1 MTEGNMKTPA
11 FFFITALVALSMSA
25 CVLTGGTTATTRNS
39 DLVTLENSALS
50 MTIRKSP
57 APHIFRLV
65 HKATGTALISEPS
78 ERSLFAVMLARQDGQ
93 DYVDSALARRTS
105 LDVIPTAAGSEV
117 VLTYSD
123 FPNLD
128 LSARV
133 RGTFSN
139 SEPLTH
145 WTIEVRNRSGRK
157 IERVRFPLLRA
168 LPGIGGDDDDFLVL
182 PMAPGTLI
190 RKPWKSWPVDYGL
203 WPSYPGVLSAQF
215 VTYQDASAGIYLASQ
230 DSTGYQKLLA
240 IWKKED
246 GFGICH
252 DFFLPADTGVRWRS
266 PYPVSIGVTQGS
278 WQDSADIYKAWAVT
292 QPWCQRTLARRDD
305 VPDWVRKGPLVY
317 ICSVRT
323 YDGKGNQSGS
333 YYPRLL
339 QTLRLL
345 KSQTGGPIVA
355 MLADWEN
362 HRRFTAGDSFPVFD
376 EKNALKTIPQIT
388 AEGFRPFFYL
398 SGLNYTFEN
407 KGASPSRIPVPDAY
421 LPHFVVDATTR
432 APKVF
437 SFEETFFSSPWRRD
451 SYAFCVGSP
460 VSRLFFRKMI
470 DESSS
475 KLGVSVLQMDQT
487 PSGAGEPCFSGQH
500 DHVPGIGL
508 YQTQGFHALLKDMRE
523 YTEQQ
528 WYRGSPGAVGIPL
541 FTYLYH
547 EFALAYGGDTLRIGP
562 RETASI
568 PWHVR
573 GHAVNLVTGK
583 TPAAA
588 TWLFPDQLLNA
599 DPRPIRMIRN
609 HLQLLRAGADR
620 YLMEGRMLHPFEI
633 SAPTL
638 TYRFMLYDFGAP
650 FSLDFTESSVLTSSW
665 QAPDGGV
672 GHVFVNLAQTKQ
684 ELEVDLDTRNAPAW
698 DLCDAFLNRSEGGDR
713 FTPLW
718 KSVALPRKFATVLA
732 PEEILFVELRP
743 AGR

>member
-1 MTEGNMKTPA
+1 MTG
-11 FFFITALVALSMSA
+11 
-25 CVLTGGTTATTRNS
+25 
-39 DLVTLENSALS
+39 
-50 MTIRKSP
+50 
-57 APHIFRLV
+57 
-65 HKATGTALISEPS
+65 
-78 ERSLFAVMLARQDGQ
+78 
-93 DYVDSALARRTS
+93 
-105 LDVIPTAAGSEV
+105 
-117 VLTYSD
+117 
-123 FPNLD
+123 
-128 LSARV
+128 
-133 RGTFSN
+133 
-139 SEPLTH
+139 
-145 WTIEVRNRSGRK
+145 
-157 IERVRFPLLRA
+157 
-168 LPGIGGDDDDFLVL
+168 
-182 PMAPGTLI
+182 
-190 RKPWKSWPVDYGL
+190 
-203 WPSYPGVLSAQF
+203 
-215 VTYQDASAGIYLASQ
+215 
-230 DSTGYQKLLA
+230 
-240 IWKKED
+240 KE
-246 GFGICH
+246 
-252 DFFLPADTGVRWRS
+252 TN
-266 PYPVSIGVTQGS
+266 Q
-278 WQDSADIYKAWAVT
+278 
-292 QPWCQRTLARRDD
+292 
-305 VPDWVRKGPLVY
+305 
-317 ICSVRT
+317 VRT
-323 YDGKGNQSGS
+323 IPG
-333 YYPRLL
+333 LL

-437 SFEETFFSSPWRRD
+437 SLEETFFSSPWRRD

-470 DESSS
+470 YESS

-547 EFALAYGGDTLRIGP
+547 EFALVYGGDTLRIGP

-684 ELEVDLDTRNAPAW
+684 ELEVDLDTRNAPCGISATRFSIVRREGIA
-698 DLCDAFLNRSEGGDR
+698 LRRCGKALRCRANLLLFLRRRRSFSSSCALQDDRGRRNIYKPKLQVRTPGDR
-713 FTPLW
+713 EIAQMAVREQRRGLCLLGAPFGQ
-718 KSVALPRKFATVLA
+718 SGGVL
-732 PEEILFVELRP
+732 
-743 AGR
+743 